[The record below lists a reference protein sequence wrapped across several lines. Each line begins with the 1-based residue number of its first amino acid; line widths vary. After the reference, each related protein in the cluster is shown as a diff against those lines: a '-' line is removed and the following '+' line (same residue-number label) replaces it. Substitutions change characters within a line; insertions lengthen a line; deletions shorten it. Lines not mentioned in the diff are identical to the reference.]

1 MKRREQIEYLEI
13 ALDVLDRA
21 EGTIFYNETKKL
33 SGWSDKD
40 YLKTLDML
48 TVMLAKIKKI
58 DREGDSQW

>member
-48 TVMLAKIKKI
+48 ASILKNIKNI
-58 DREGDSQW
+58 DRDGDS